1 MAYVQR
7 NRIGFRDTSVPA
19 NVPNN
24 DVARLMYYLNCV
36 CTVIEYNDNNIRR
49 YCNCQNW
56 SSLSSEEVRVLLVL
70 CLTLSPDVFNNKV
83 FFQSDELCG
92 NSANKFFEI
101 SQVRDQLLVVESIA
115 VADQTR
121 HVNQIM
127 TYKMS
132 WMRQNYFDPVQRLS
146 RPVNPR
152 NQRPTPA
159 IQPSRTS
166 TCVIL

>member
-7 NRIGFRDTSVPA
+7 NRIGFHDTSVPA

-36 CTVIEYNDNNIRR
+36 YTVIEYNDNNIRR
-49 YCNCQNW
+49 YRNCQNW
-56 SSLSSEEVRVLLVL
+56 SSLSSL
-70 CLTLSPDVFNNKV
+70 
-83 FFQSDELCG
+83 FQSDELCG

-115 VADQTR
+115 VAGQTR
-121 HVNQIM
+121 HANQIM

-132 WMRQNYFDPVQRLS
+132 WMRQNYFDPVPRLS
-146 RPVNPR
+146 RSVNPR